1 MEYINRMAPIR
12 KSGGIC
18 TENLRQN
25 GGKRVEI
32 VRQKH
37 GKSTEQLRNLY
48 GKAARSKISESGV
61 GLVVIFILH
70 FTYNEPIR

>member
-1 MEYINRMAPIR
+1 M
-12 KSGGIC
+12 
-18 TENLRQN
+18 
-25 GGKRVEI
+25 EI

-48 GKAARSKISESGV
+48 GKATRSKISESGV

>member
-18 TENLRQN
+18 TENLRQ
-25 GGKRVEI
+25 
-32 VRQKH
+32 KH

-48 GKAARSKISESGV
+48 GKATRSKISESGV